1 MQSLKKFYFGKQKLK
16 PNTFIGG
23 VSATLNTPA
32 LVAAK
37 LNISVAR
44 IKAFKIVGENIEFAV
59 VGGGYTIPASCFIN
73 NTEIKSYIDADGLV
87 SEFTGGQEFR
97 NSTIQTVNFPNVT
110 TFNNSILNFYN
121 CVFLTSV
128 SFPKLTRIFT
138 QAFQLCTSLSTI
150 ELPLLT
156 VTGTFAF
163 ANASSLSILNIPKCS
178 NLGGSSTYN
187 NVFEGI
193 KIGCTINTN
202 ISLKTNNAGGVDGD
216 LTYAKNTRL
225 AIVNFYNN
233 DGSYNSTL

>member
-1 MQSLKKFYFGKQKLK
+1 M
-16 PNTFIGG
+16 
-23 VSATLNTPA
+23 
-32 LVAAK
+32 
-37 LNISVAR
+37 
-44 IKAFKIVGENIEFAV
+44 
-59 VGGGYTIPASCFIN
+59 
-73 NTEIKSYIDADGLV
+73 
-87 SEFTGGQEFR
+87 
-97 NSTIQTVNFPNVT
+97 T
-110 TFNNSILNFYN
+110 TFNTSILNFYN

-128 SFPKLTRIFT
+128 SFPKLTRIYT

>member
-1 MQSLKKFYFGKQKLK
+1 MQSLKKFYFGKQKAK
-16 PNTFIGG
+16 VNTYIGG
-23 VSATLNTPA
+23 IGGTINTPA
-32 LVAAK
+32 LLASR
-37 LNISVAR
+37 LGISENR
-44 IKAFKIVGENIEFAV
+44 IKLFKVTGVDVECAII
-59 VGGGYTIPASCFIN
+59 GGGYIIPASCFIN

-128 SFPKLTRIFT
+128 NFPKLTRIWT

-156 VTGTFAF
+156 TLGVYAF
-163 ANASSLSILNIPKCS
+163 ANTASLSAVNIIKCS
-178 NLGGSSTYN
+178 NLGGSPTHN
-187 NVFEGI
+187 NVFENI
-193 KIGCTINTN
+193 KIGCTINAN
-202 ISLKTNNAGGVDGD
+202 ISLKTNNAGGADGD